1 MQKYLSKA
9 KYLLFV
15 PGILFLVLYIF
26 VLLLLKSPGFQSV
39 AVSYSAAWLSDE
51 FKAPVKV
58 GSVDI
63 TPFFLIKMEDVF
75 IGDQKGD
82 TIASI
87 PLLSVY
93 ISQLNIG
100 KKNIEIGN
108 ISVHDPVIKVIKD
121 ADGVFRYRFLTE
133 YFSGDTAAS
142 DSSGWG
148 FSLRSFDLYNASV
161 IYRKLPVQ
169 PKPWGMHYSDIE
181 IRALSFTADGFE
193 TDADTFRLNLCNLSM
208 LEKSGLNIRTLY
220 ADLTIEPE
228 KIVFGHFFVRTPGSA
243 ISMDELS
250 FRFTSFDD
258 FDAFED
264 NVRIQAKMQPSQVDF
279 RDISYFSSYLKGLN
293 EKVLIAG
300 DFKGKIS
307 ALRGKNI
314 SLCLR
319 KKTRLQ
325 CDFSIDGLPDADA
338 AFWHFDF
345 HRFTTSMEELSSLP
359 LPPFDESATLNLPP
373 EAIKFG
379 NVFYRGKFSGFTTD
393 FVAYGSFKTSLGEL
407 GSDASLKQ
415 SADGKTINLKGRLWS
430 NSIMAG
436 QLAGIPDE
444 IGNAGFSVSADG
456 VIQKNG
462 TYRMNLQGDISHI
475 LIRNYPYKN
484 LALNGVV
491 TDKTFDGELHAD
503 DPNMKLDFF
512 GRVDFSEKLP
522 VYDFRC
528 SLDQCYF
535 SRLHLFG
542 SDSLARIS
550 VNMNAQITGNDA
562 DNINGSVS
570 ISGIRYR
577 SSKSVLNASSIEI
590 ISAQSEAEKE
600 IVIRSDIA
608 DVTLT
613 GNFSFN
619 TIAAA
624 STQFLAD
631 YFPSLQ
637 KSNIEPR
644 VLKKLT
650 ENPSYI
656 DFDLY
661 TGKLNP
667 ILKEFVPGVTIAEN
681 SRIKGHLDFGQRS
694 LEFDATSRLA
704 TMDETELRDID
715 FTGNA
720 AGGLFSIQ
728 GNVGNLKSG
737 ESFSAKDIILG
748 INGHTDTCFM
758 DIGWDRNDSLSL
770 AGTLSGMIRF
780 FRSADDKTALS
791 FEATPSMIWLADSAW
806 YINEAVITYADSTL
820 FVETFVLNHESQYLY
835 ADGAVGRGIDNL
847 DIAINNFNLANLNI
861 FLEKDGYTFSGIM
874 TGNAQVKGLL
884 SSLKLN
890 SDFEIDRLVING
902 EDLGKTLSS
911 AQYNSDLQRIDLEG
925 SMHRGVIKT
934 VSYKGYVSTKG
945 DLNIHADLNKVRMK
959 IIEPFVEGILSEV
972 RGDISGMIDITG
984 TTEKPLAEGKI
995 TLQKASFLVDYL
1007 QTRYNF
1013 TGDIIV
1019 TNNSFDI
1026 NGLRMFDINGNY
1038 ADVNGKI
1045 SHRNFSDM
1053 ALALQI
1059 TPVNFMMLNTKA
1071 SDNESF
1077 YGKAI
1082 ATGIIDVTGSLD
1094 DIKLKIN
1101 AKTEKDTRFF
1111 IPLSSGSEVSEY
1123 NFITF
1128 VSPNTVTLNEE
1139 IKPAVTGLSMD
1150 FNLNVTPDAEVQI
1163 IFDSK
1168 VGDVIRGMGNGNLR
1182 MLISS
1187 NGDFQLYGDY
1197 VIEQGDYLF
1206 TLQNVVNKKFQI
1218 EKGGTIRWNGDPYEA
1233 MMDMKAIYKL
1243 KTSLYDLTGD
1253 STGRVPVEC
1262 VLSMKNNL
1270 MQPEMSF
1277 SINLPESDT
1286 KAQGVISN
1294 LPPDEINKQVI
1305 SLLVMNRFVTPE
1317 NLKGGVAENR
1327 SSGNALGVTSSELLS
1342 NQLSHWLSQISKDF
1356 DIGVNYRPGDD
1367 ITADE
1372 LEVALSTQILNDRVI
1387 VNGNVGVGGQQHN
1400 SSSQFLGD
1408 FEVEVKV
1415 NRSGKLRVKGFT
1427 RSNESIIYDTAPYQ
1441 QGLGIFYKEDFDSF
1455 ITLMKKYGDAVFRRK
1470 TRAAGKAR

>member
-1 MQKYLSKA
+1 MRKYLSKA

-15 PGILFLVLYIF
+15 PGILFLGLYIF

-39 AVSYSAAWLSDE
+39 AVSYSASWLSDE
-51 FKAPVKV
+51 IKAPVTV

-63 TPFFLIKMEDVF
+63 TPFFLFKMEDIF

-93 ISQLNIG
+93 ISQLSIG
-100 KKNIEIGN
+100 KKTIEIGN
-108 ISVHDPVIKVIKD
+108 ISLYDPVIKVIKD
-121 ADGVFRYRFLTE
+121 EDGIFRYHFIMDYFTSDTTE
-133 YFSGDTAAS
+133 A
-142 DSSGWG
+142 DSSGWN
-148 FSLRSFDLYNASV
+148 FSLTSFNLHNASV
-161 IYRKLPVQ
+161 IYRKLPVL

-181 IRALSFTADGFE
+181 IRKLSLVASGFE
-193 TDADTFRLNLCNLSM
+193 SEADTLRLQLRNLSM
-208 LEKSGLNIRTLY
+208 LEKSGLSVRTLY
-220 ADLTIEPE
+220 ADVTIEPE
-228 KIVFGHFFVRTPGSA
+228 KIRLDSFFVRTPGSA
-243 ISMDELS
+243 ITMDELS
-250 FRFTSFDD
+250 FRFQSLDD
-258 FDAFED
+258 FDFFEE
-264 NVRIQAKMQPSQVDF
+264 NVRIQAKLKPSKIDF
-279 RDISYFSSYLKGLN
+279 RDISYFSSYLKGLD
-293 EKVLIAG
+293 EKILISG
-300 DFKGKIS
+300 DFRGKVS

-314 SLCLR
+314 NLCIR

-325 CDFSIDGLPDADA
+325 CDFSIDGLPDTEA

-345 HRFTTSMEELSSLP
+345 HRFTTSMEELSALP
-359 LPPFDESATLNLPP
+359 LPPFSESATLNLPP

-379 NVFYRGKFSGFTTD
+379 NVFYKGKFSGFTTD

-462 TYRMNLQGDISHI
+462 TYRMNLKGDISHI
-475 LIRNYPYKN
+475 LVRNYTYKN
-484 LALNGVV
+484 LSLNGIV

-503 DPNMKLDFF
+503 DPNVKLDFF
-512 GRVDFSEKLP
+512 GKVDFSEKIP
-522 VYDFRC
+522 EYDFRC
-528 SLDQCYF
+528 SLDNFYF
-535 SRLHLFG
+535 TRLNLFG
-542 SDSLARIS
+542 SDSMARVS
-550 VNMNAQITGNDA
+550 VNMYAKIRGNDA
-562 DNINGSVS
+562 DNINGLVS
-570 ISGIRYR
+570 ISEIRYR
-577 SSKSVLNASSIEI
+577 SSKSILNASSIEI
-590 ISAQSEAEKE
+590 SSEQSESEKE
-600 IVIRSDIA
+600 IIIRSDIA

-624 STQFLAD
+624 SSQFLSD

-637 KSNIEPR
+637 QTNIEPR
-644 VLKKLT
+644 ILKTLA

-656 DFDLY
+656 DFDIY
-661 TGKLNP
+661 TGKINP
-667 ILKEFVPGVTIAEN
+667 ILKEFVPGVTITEN
-681 SRIKGHLDFGQRS
+681 SRIKGHMDFGLRS
-694 LEFDATSRLA
+694 LEFDATSRQTFL
-704 TMDETELRDID
+704 DDTELRDIN

-720 AGGLFSIQ
+720 SGGLFSIQ
-728 GNVGNLKSG
+728 GSISNLKSG
-737 ESFSAKDIILG
+737 ETFSAKDILLG

-770 AGTLSGMIRF
+770 AGTLSGMVRF
-780 FRSADDKTALS
+780 FRSDDNKTAMS

-820 FVETFVLNHESQYLY
+820 FVEKFVLNHENQYLY
-835 ADGAVGRGIDNL
+835 ADGAVGHKQDNL

-874 TGNAQVKGLL
+874 TGNARLKGLL
-884 SSLKLN
+884 SSLQLD
-890 SDFEIDRLVING
+890 SDFEVDKLIING
-902 EDLGKTLSS
+902 EDLGKTTSS
-911 AQYNSDLQRIDLEG
+911 AQYNSALQRIDLDG

-959 IIEPFVEGILSEV
+959 IIEPFVKDILSEV
-972 RGDISGMIDITG
+972 RGDISGVLDITG
-984 TTEKPLAEGKI
+984 TTDKPLAEGKI
-995 TLQKASFLVDYL
+995 TIQKASFVVDYL

-1013 TGDIIV
+1013 TGDILV
-1019 TNNSFDI
+1019 TNNSFDV
-1026 NGLRMFDINGNY
+1026 NDLRIFDINGNY

-1045 SHRNFSDM
+1045 SHRNFNDI

-1059 TPVNFMMLNTKA
+1059 TPVKFMMLNTKA

-1082 ATGIIDVTGSLD
+1082 ASGIIDVTGSLD

-1111 IPLSSGSEVSEY
+1111 IPLSSSSEVSEY
-1123 NFITF
+1123 DFITF
-1128 VSPNTVTLNEE
+1128 ISPNTVTITEE
-1139 IKPAVTGLSMD
+1139 MKPAVTGLSMD

-1182 MLISS
+1182 MLINSS
-1187 NGDFQLYGDY
+1187 GDFQLYGDY

-1206 TLQNVVNKKFQI
+1206 TLQNIVNKKFQI

-1253 STGRVPVEC
+1253 STGRIPVEC
-1262 VLSMKNNL
+1262 VLNMKNNL
-1270 MQPEMSF
+1270 MQPDMSF

-1427 RSNESIIYDTAPYQ
+1427 RSNESIIYDTSPYQ

-1455 ITLMKKYGDAVFRRK
+1455 PALMKKYWQAIFRRK
-1470 TRAAGKAR
+1470 TTRE